1 MKSLRTFANHL
12 PAMMITY
19 LLMSALPGL
28 LYLYSRL
35 VRRHY
40 FVPDKIM
47 PRQTRLMMRHV
58 SSPGRI
64 LLQICLT
71 RKLLIKCKSHIKQ
84 QTIIGNQ
91 FSTNFK

>member
-28 LYLYSRL
+28 LYLYRRL

-64 LLQICLT
+64 LSKAIHMHVCLHRLT
-71 RKLLIKCKSHIKQ
+71 GDRHSFFGSRGCC
-84 QTIIGNQ
+84 
-91 FSTNFK
+91 